1 MRIAVLGAGAV
12 GSYYGGRLAEA
23 GHDVTLVGR
32 RRHVAAIRAEGLTIE
47 SKVSGTSTS
56 RPAVSE
62 TLQQD
67 SDPELVLLTVKA
79 FDTAGAARF
88 INELNTPPKAVLS
101 LQNGVDNHV
110 AAAEVL
116 DGVDVYPT
124 VVYVAV
130 EITAPGVV
138 AHRARGE
145 IVLPEE
151 PGGLVSV
158 FEAAGIPASTT
169 DNIIGMLWNKLLLNA
184 SLNALSMI
192 TDTSFGQLASS
203 PEGRG
208 VVESAVE
215 EVVAVAK
222 SMGIDGDVSDPV
234 VTVLKAAESLGAG
247 MSSMWQD
254 HQAGKKIETDAL
266 NGVVVRSG
274 QEHGVPTPVNATL
287 YAVASLMARRQPD
300 AVRASL

>member
-32 RRHVAAIRAEGLTIE
+32 RSHVDAIRAAGLTIE
-47 SKVSGTSTS
+47 SKVSGPSTS
-56 RPAVSE
+56 NPEVSE
-62 TLQQD
+62 TLQTD

-79 FDTAGAARF
+79 FDTAGAARS
-88 INELNTPPKAVLS
+88 INELSTPPKAVLS
-101 LQNGVDNHV
+101 LQNGVDNHA

-130 EITAPGVV
+130 GLAAPGVV
-138 AHRARGE
+138 THHARGE

-151 PGGLVSV
+151 LGGLVSV
-158 FEAAGIPASTT
+158 FEDAGIPASTT

-203 PEGRG
+203 PDGRW
-208 VVESAVE
+208 VVRSAVE
-215 EVVAVAK
+215 EAVAVAK
-222 SMGIDGDVSDPV
+222 SMGIDIGVSDPAAV
-234 VTVLKAAESLGAG
+234 VLKTAESLGAG

-254 HQAGKKIETDAL
+254 HQAGKKIEIDAL
-266 NGVVVRSG
+266 NGVVVRG
-274 QEHGVPTPVNATL
+274 GREHGVPTPVNATL
-287 YAVASLMARRQPD
+287 YAAASLIALRQPD
-300 AVRASL
+300 AVRANL

>member
-1 MRIAVLGAGAV
+1 MKIAVLGAGAV

-32 RRHVAAIRAEGLTIE
+32 RSHVAAIRADGLTID

-56 RPAVSE
+56 HPEASE
-62 TLQQD
+62 TLLPE

-79 FDTAGAARF
+79 FDTAGAARSV
-88 INELNTPPKAVLS
+88 NESNTRPKAVLS
-101 LQNGVDNHV
+101 LQNGVDNHA

-116 DGVDVYPT
+116 EGVDVYPT

-130 EITAPGVV
+130 GVTAPGVV
-138 AHRARGE
+138 THQARGE

-151 PGGLVSV
+151 LGWLVSV
-158 FEAAGIPASTT
+158 FEGASIPASTT

-192 TDTSFGQLASS
+192 TDTSFGQLASN
-203 PEGRG
+203 PDGRQ
-208 VVESAVE
+208 VVRSAVE

-222 SMGIDGDVSDPV
+222 SMGIDVGVSDPV
-234 VTVLKAAESLGAG
+234 ATVLKTAESLGAG
-247 MSSMWQD
+247 KSSMWQD
-254 HQAGKKIETDAL
+254 HRAGKKIEIDAL
-266 NGVVVRSG
+266 NGVVVRAG
-274 QEHGVPTPVNATL
+274 QRHGVPAPVNATL
-287 YAVASLMARRQPD
+287 HAAARLMARQPH
-300 AVRASL
+300 AARARR